1 MPFTYADRVLEM
13 SCGCLYNNHT
23 GVTTHYCENHSPE
36 INELKNILDDA
47 AEALAKLDGA
57 RFEKWVSYLLE
68 AIEEEYGEAGLYQT
82 EKLLK
87 ERFRNGRW

>member
-1 MPFTYADRVLEM
+1 
-13 SCGCLYNNHT
+13 
-23 GVTTHYCENHSPE
+23 
-36 INELKNILDDA
+36 LKNILDDA

-57 RFEKWVSYLLE
+57 RFEQWVSYLLE